1 MPISELPKIYILT
14 LLILLIVRMTRLTTI
29 IFITTSKVLES
40 PEFCSDIFLSNF
52 SYLTHP
58 HPSMKF
64 SLIDWTCYG

>member
-40 PEFCSDIFLSNF
+40 PEFCSDIFLTFLMTQSLKQEQNR
-52 SYLTHP
+52 SYDML
-58 HPSMKF
+58 
-64 SLIDWTCYG
+64 